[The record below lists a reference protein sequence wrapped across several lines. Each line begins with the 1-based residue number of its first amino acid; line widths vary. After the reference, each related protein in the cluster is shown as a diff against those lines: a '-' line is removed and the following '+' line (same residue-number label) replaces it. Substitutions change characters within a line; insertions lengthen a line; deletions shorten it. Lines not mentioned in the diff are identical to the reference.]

1 MPLRALGLAFVAV
14 LLTAAPAQAAGL
26 TANPN
31 PVDFGE
37 VPAGSSKTLP
47 VVVKNTDAASANVK
61 ITITAGTQFVLQGS
75 PITCQLGP
83 NETCSVNVRYTPSDQ
98 PVDNGTLHAADQ
110 IQLARKLDVP
120 LTGRSGPPECPPTGP
135 APEECGKERF
145 ITVGDPLNETQQTET
160 ANWSFTIATDW
171 DDIGCVDPPEG
182 SPNPGAFVSIAPSVL
197 DMGQTGLGSFLSM
210 SEAVFTRDGVPKS
223 FRLALGAKT
232 ITRDSRNGA
241 NKTLLR
247 AAGDML
253 TNEDDFRP
261 GNGLYY
267 GGRLSCRVNEVA
279 FDLVSTQPHVLCR
292 NQKEGP
298 GYSDLTQTMKDKL
311 AELYTVLDQAN
322 VCYAL
327 ASGNRS
333 VAAQQQ
339 LRDDWHDIA
348 DMPDGDT
355 RTPAEICAA
364 LTPRFIQCPTAW
376 TAAGVARGGPA
387 APGNSRHNVG
397 QAADLR
403 LSFGAL
409 TGNFDPTTSQRKED
423 IRSHF
428 TALVDQVD
436 NLCES
441 PSVDPG
447 HIELPYKTAD
457 EVAPR
462 CHFVDAARAFQR
474 KKRRARRLPKGPAVA
489 KAFAAANKFGRRF
502 VGRNAEDIYLD
513 WAVGRCKKGRHSTL
527 CKLDI
532 LGEAAHQFT
541 CHTKLVVTGSK
552 RLRVDVLG
560 RKTRCR

>member
-1 MPLRALGLAFVAV
+1 MPLRALGLAFAAA
-14 LLTAAPAQAAGL
+14 LLTAAPAQAAL
-26 TANPN
+26 TATPN

-37 VPAGSSKTLP
+37 VPVGSTKQLE
-47 VVVKNTDAASANVK
+47 VVVKNTDATPASVK
-61 ITITAGTQFVLQGS
+61 ITITAGTQFVLQGA
-75 PITCQLGP
+75 PISCQLDQ
-83 NETCSVNVRYTPSDQ
+83 NESCAMNVRYTSSDQ
-98 PVDNGTLHAADQ
+98 PVDNGTLHVADQ
-110 IQLARKLDVP
+110 IQIARKLDVP
-120 LTGRSGPPECPPTGP
+120 LTGRSGPPDCPPTGP
-135 APEECGKERF
+135 APEECGQERF
-145 ITVGDPLNETQQTET
+145 ITVADPLNETQQT
-160 ANWSFTIATDW
+160 ASDNWNFTIATDW
-171 DDIGCVDPPEG
+171 DDIGCVDPPAG
-182 SPNPGAFVSIAPSVL
+182 SPSPGAFVSIAPSVL
-197 DMGQTGLGSFLSM
+197 DMAQTGLGSFLSM
-210 SEAVFTRDGVPKS
+210 SEADFTRDGAPKS

-241 NKTLLR
+241 NKTFLT
-247 AAGDML
+247 AAGQMI
-253 TNEDDFRP
+253 TNQGDFEP

-267 GGRLSCRVNEVA
+267 GGRLSCRVGAVA

-311 AELYTVLDQAN
+311 AELYTVLERAN
-322 VCYAL
+322 VCHAL
-327 ASGNRS
+327 TSGNRS
-333 VAAQQQ
+333 AAAQQE

-348 DMPDGDT
+348 DSPAGDT
-355 RTPAEICAA
+355 RTEAQICAA
-364 LTPRFIQCPTAW
+364 LTPRFLQCPNSW

-387 APGNSRHNVG
+387 APGTSRHEVG

-403 LSFGAL
+403 LSFGAV
-409 TGNFDPTTSQRKED
+409 TGNFDPTSNERKED

-441 PSVDPG
+441 PARDPG
-447 HIELPYKTAD
+447 HIELPYKTPN

-462 CHFVDAARAFQR
+462 CHFVDTARAFTA
-474 KKRRARRLPKGPAVA
+474 KKRRAKRRPKAPAVA
-489 KAFAAANKFGRRF
+489 KAFAAADKFGRRF
-502 VGRNAEDIYLD
+502 IGRKAEDIYLD

-527 CKLDI
+527 CKLDV

-541 CHTKLVVTGSK
+541 CHAKLVVTGSK